1 MAKLFLPAFVFCL
14 FAAFAGIGYAVGR
27 MDAND
32 DWFRWVD
39 DKIMPIVAS
48 CDLPA
53 PTLPE

>member
-1 MAKLFLPAFVFCL
+1 MTKLFLPVFVFCL
-14 FAAFAGIGYAVGR
+14 CAGFAGIGYAVGR
-27 MDAND
+27 MDTNN